1 MVQAAVSKHETLF
14 KRIRSKFDTDE
25 QCKRCVDHIIFGRLQ
40 TWDVPSLYNVQLMT
54 KENLIDVLF
63 YTPESNFY
71 YSTEEAKRKMVEQD
85 TRQDVLKMVKAMI
98 FKHSMNGVTSIAEI
112 GS

>member
-1 MVQAAVSKHETLF
+1 M
-14 KRIRSKFDTDE
+14 
-25 QCKRCVDHIIFGRLQ
+25 
-40 TWDVPSLYNVQLMT
+40 PSLYNVQLMT

-71 YSTEEAKRKMVEQD
+71 YSSEEARRKMEESD
-85 TRQDVLKMVKAMI
+85 SRQDVLKMVKAMI
-98 FKHSMNGVTSIAEI
+98 FKHSMTGVKSIEEM